1 MAGATDASE
10 LKAVTATLQSFKA
23 ARDWPD
29 FIHSLQQLN
38 GILGDASSGGRDV
51 PAKHTVAKRLA
62 QGCAAGCSPSVHTK
76 VLELYGTIFARIGS
90 DQLAH
95 DLPLYSLGVLP
106 LLANASPAV
115 KPSVLQLLLQ
125 HYLPL
130 GERLGPCLPGLI
142 AVVTAELRD
151 PTAAIAGQLTALLVG
166 ISEHIGLDTFCD
178 EFCDCLRW
186 SPHTRPGA
194 LHFLRDQGSMAEHW
208 TRACALSIERGA
220 AAIDALCECLGDAKV
235 EVRSAAVQLIDERF
249 SLKYCLEVV
258 PDEGAHIGQLLP
270 TPSGQVRQLTTA
282 MLLLLRHDHDH
293 VHTLVTAWLQDAL
306 PHTLD
311 DMRIAPPACPRAAA
325 AVVAALEGLLA
336 QSPQPDD
343 IAAWSFRAFHVLVS
357 DSCNRQYLLPRL
369 CPALVRRLS
378 REHAHSPQAGMG
390 ASTQAWLAQRFPTQ
404 EVWAALA
411 ERWQAQELDS
421 RSEATL
427 LATALALAEAGVLT
441 VEDSRT
447 QQEHLP
453 SLLAHVCAKLEPS
466 DCVQSDKRSQVLEI
480 GLRLVRIV
488 LDRTDGWLQAAKDQ
502 ITAAH
507 WRCERFLLWFV
518 RTHVSI
524 DFTRLRGRQK
534 CGLDLRVSSDC
545 GEPWVL
551 KLLEDTYQLTTMLH
565 QQLTRMGC
573 GDVHKNENEETP
585 RIDGVDDSSLFS
597 CSRGYEW
604 ITESATRAESTVVH
618 AAIAIEALLPPVWL
632 SVLHCIDANSTDIAW
647 FAFKSIIVMCDGM
660 QESQHSR
667 PYIVDIMTPRSV
679 FGVAVVRRG
688 WDFLPS
694 SVQVDVNNDDLRWEA
709 HGDTAVV
716 QWCRLQKLFPE
727 LCSAVMQAALT
738 DVESCTVPEAADGCA
753 DMRMAH
759 FRRYGLI
766 CAVAFLSSEDLL
778 EMLHGGVL
786 PMLSACADPD
796 SQVRGCA
803 LMWLRWVIRTGLSWL
818 LHILVVALANAVA
831 GDDVRAT
838 YVLGLLR
845 LIISQDEFFTV
856 ASVHVATPAAVVATQ
871 AAGME
876 TSAGTWLRMLADITL
891 NVARTSIMVVSA
903 PDAKLGAAA
912 LACLSQ
918 LASLTLPQSRAHQTG
933 AVDVQGARTR
943 TDLRMRLIE
952 PCLTLLTS
960 SVLHSS
966 TGLQMQMLS
975 LVRALIRACAEPQG
989 DMNESE
995 HLVGILESSVSKDRL
1010 EASILTGLRH
1020 PHPVESPLLQ
1030 QWLGLTIDV
1039 IGTLQQTRASTL
1051 RAVTEALVKLLAE
1064 EEGLYR
1070 SPLTRSGRAFVLVRS
1085 LADIVDQHLKGLIDL
1100 SAEALP
1106 ADAFPDT
1113 RAADKSQ
1120 VRDNGVAGLWSW
1132 RALMSSMA
1140 GDEEAED
1147 MLVPQPHVQSAVVIL
1162 QGLPPMV
1169 TSCVA
1174 SWGLPE
1180 QASDLAPQR
1189 AEVARL
1195 FTTVWLARPFALF
1208 AGVLQWWLLNSGSE
1222 SKPTRHRIALIEV
1235 LHKFGATAGEVI
1247 TVGCKV
1253 LNQLYSAT
1261 RAAKDGGSS
1270 SAVELKWSRLLALPL
1285 AEVQPGWTSLMTAFI
1300 THSPTP
1306 CSSEFAAQLQNSWP
1320 DLQESVHDSLH
1331 TALIAFHG
1339 PLPPALSLL
1348 RLLEAFIARAG
1359 SLSADALRKSVQ
1371 DLTQRLV
1378 GQCLAVLPHAGSGVA
1393 HSNTQS
1399 HRESAVR
1406 ASIEAAQLLGFQSGV
1421 IVSAFSAGASG
1432 SAAVANAVGLLTL
1445 QWLGHQLP
1453 SICNKVWA
1461 AEESTLASTL
1471 DGFVGPIMRQLNPD
1485 KSDQMPDLQLAAAT
1499 FISAFAEHSATLAV
1513 WKPSVTTL
1521 LQRGDIFRCSP
1532 ATLAALRPVVSAIFR
1547 ADQAR
1552 LVSLLA
1558 RGQASGSALERA
1570 SSFTFKRSADALLE
1584 RESGLRRV
1592 TYVLWCG
1599 AVGQHRGAL
1608 PNLVEAL
1615 VESLE
1620 QYEDSNGAA
1629 DSSSRLLVAV
1639 FLCMR
1644 AIALRVAPSD
1654 LAPFW
1659 SLASSEMLKVLL
1671 GEAQA
1676 DPLVIAAAKK
1686 LLALFRILRPAAFL
1700 DFFGILAPRS
1710 TDIESVESTHHDQV
1724 LRQRQE
1730 RLQRLHKSDP
1740 RGDGFEETAE
1750 FPPCLADGMPTT
1762 VAEAEHSIIT
1772 DLTACKPLEPA
1783 AT

>member
-1 MAGATDASE
+1 MAGATDATE

-62 QGCAAGCSPSVHTK
+62 QGCATGCSPSVHTK
-76 VLELYGTIFARIGS
+76 VLELYGTIFARIGP

-130 GERLGPCLPGLI
+130 RGRLGPCLPGLI
-142 AVVTAELRD
+142 AVLTAELRD
-151 PTAAIAGQLTALLVG
+151 PAAAIAGQLTALLVG

-178 EFCDCLRW
+178 EFWNCLRW

-194 LHFLRDQGSMAEHW
+194 LHFLRDQGSTVEYW
-208 TRACALSIERGA
+208 TSARALSIERGA

-249 SLKYCLEVV
+249 PLKYCLEVV
-258 PDEGAHIGQLLP
+258 LDDGARIGQPLP
-270 TPSGQVRQLTTA
+270 SPPPQVRQLTTA
-282 MLLLLRHDHDH
+282 MLLLLRHEHDH
-293 VHTLVTAWLQDAL
+293 VHKVVMAWLQDAL
-306 PHTLD
+306 PHALD

-336 QSPQPDD
+336 QSPQSAD
-343 IAAWSFRAFHVLVS
+343 ITAWSFHAFHVLVS
-357 DSCNRQYLLPRL
+357 DSCNRQYLLPKL

-378 REHAHSPQAGMG
+378 REHTHSPQAGTD
-390 ASTQAWLAQRFPTQ
+390 ASTKALLAQRSPPQ
-404 EVWAALA
+404 EIWAALA

-421 RSEATL
+421 RTEAAL

-441 VEDSRT
+441 VEDART

-466 DCVQSDKRSQVLEI
+466 DCVQSDTTPQILEI
-480 GLRLVRIV
+480 GLRLVRSV
-488 LDRTDGWLQAAKDQ
+488 LDRTDVWLQAAKDQ
-502 ITAAH
+502 ISAAH

-524 DFTRLRGRQK
+524 DFTRLRCRQK
-534 CGLDLRVSSDC
+534 CGLGLRVPSEC

-551 KLLEDTYQLTTMLH
+551 ELLEDTYQLTTKLH
-565 QQLTRMGC
+565 QQLIRMGC
-573 GDVHKNENEETP
+573 GDVHENTNEETP
-585 RIDGVDDSSLFS
+585 RIDGIDDSSLFS

-604 ITESATRAESTVVH
+604 ITESATRAESAVVL

-647 FAFKSIIVMCDGM
+647 FAFKSIIAMCDGTL
-660 QESQHSR
+660 QESHHR
-667 PYIVDIMTPRSV
+667 PYIADIMTPRSV
-679 FGVAVVRRG
+679 FGVAVVRRA

-716 QWCRLQKLFPE
+716 QWCRLQRLFPE

-738 DVESCTVPEAADGCA
+738 DVASCTGRHASEAADGCA
-753 DMRMAH
+753 DMRTAH

-786 PMLSACADPD
+786 PMLSACADPH

-803 LMWLRWVIRTGLSWL
+803 LMWLRWVIRTGPSWL
-818 LHILVVALANAVA
+818 LHILVVALANAHA

-856 ASVHVATPAAVVATQ
+856 ASVHFATPAAVVATQ

-891 NVARTSIMVVSA
+891 NVARTSIMVESA
-903 PDAKLGAAA
+903 PGAKLGAAA
-912 LACLSQ
+912 LDCLSE
-918 LASLTLPQSRAHQTG
+918 LASLTLPQSRAQPTG
-933 AVDVQGARTR
+933 AGAVQGAWTMD
-943 TDLRMRLIE
+943 DLRMRLIE

-966 TGLQMQMLS
+966 SGLQMQVLS

-989 DMNESE
+989 DN
-995 HLVGILESSVSKDRL
+995 LLGTLESSVSKDRL

-1030 QWLGLTIDV
+1030 QWLGLTIDA

-1051 RAVTEALVKLLAE
+1051 RTVTEALVNLLNE
-1064 EEGLYR
+1064 EEELYR

-1085 LADIVDQHLKGLIDL
+1085 LADIVDQHLRGLIDL

-1113 RAADKSQ
+1113 GAADKSQ

-1132 RALMSSMA
+1132 RALMSSMG

-1147 MLVPQPHVQSAVVIL
+1147 VLVPQPHVQTAVVIL

-1174 SWGLPE
+1174 TWGLPE

-1208 AGVLQWWLLNSGSE
+1208 AGVLQWWLLNSGSK

-1235 LHKFGATAGEVI
+1235 LHTFGATAGEVL

-1261 RAAKDGGSS
+1261 RATKDGGSS

-1285 AEVQPGWTSLMTAFI
+1285 AEVQPGWTSLITAFI
-1300 THSPTP
+1300 TYSPTA
-1306 CSSEFAAQLQNSWP
+1306 CSSEFADQLQNAWP
-1320 DLQESVHDSLH
+1320 DLQEVVHDSLH

-1348 RLLEAFIARAG
+1348 RLLEAFITRAG
-1359 SLSADALRKSVQ
+1359 SVSADAERKSAQ

-1393 HSNTQS
+1393 HSNTKS
-1399 HRESAVR
+1399 HRESSVR
-1406 ASIEAAQLLGFQSGV
+1406 ASIEAVQLLGFQSREF
-1421 IVSAFSAGASG
+1421 VSAFSHGAPG
-1432 SAAVANAVGLLTL
+1432 SAAAANAVGLLTL
-1445 QWLGHQLP
+1445 QWLGHHLP

-1471 DGFVGPIMRQLNPD
+1471 DGFVGPVVRQLNPN
-1485 KSDQMPDLQLAAAT
+1485 KSDQIPDLQLAAAT

-1513 WKPSVTTL
+1513 WKPSVTAL
-1521 LQRGDIFRCSP
+1521 LQRGDVFRCSP
-1532 ATLAALRPVVSAIFR
+1532 ATLAALRPAVSAIFK
-1547 ADQAR
+1547 ADQAQ

-1599 AVGQHRGAL
+1599 AVGQHRAAL

-1629 DSSSRLLVAV
+1629 DSSSRLLVSV

-1676 DPLVIAAAKK
+1676 DPLIYAAATK

-1700 DFFGILAPRS
+1700 DFFGTLAPRS
-1710 TDIESVESTHHDQV
+1710 TDIKPVESAHHEQT

-1730 RLQRLHKSDP
+1730 RLQRLHKSD
-1740 RGDGFEETAE
+1740 GFEETAE
-1750 FPPCLADGMPTT
+1750 FPPSLEDGTPTT

-1772 DLTACKPLEPA
+1772 DLAACKPLEPVG
-1783 AT
+1783 T